1 MNVRKYAHASRV
13 TASPLHLVARA
24 LACSRRRRNDFA
36 NLQFAHMFKEVSL
49 NMNVNADIIDPDDVM
64 YLEKFVALNKR
75 FTLTWDDIIRK
86 GLEEWDKLVQ
96 MDEEADR
103 AEKMRA

>member
-1 MNVRKYAHASRV
+1 MKVWGNI
-13 TASPLHLVARA
+13 L
-24 LACSRRRRNDFA
+24 
-36 NLQFAHMFKEVSL
+36 
-49 NMNVNADIIDPDDVM
+49 DPDDVM
-64 YLEKFVALNKR
+64 YVQKFTALNKR

-103 AEKMRA
+103 EEKARQ

>member
-1 MNVRKYAHASRV
+1 MKVWGNI
-13 TASPLHLVARA
+13 L
-24 LACSRRRRNDFA
+24 
-36 NLQFAHMFKEVSL
+36 
-49 NMNVNADIIDPDDVM
+49 DPDDVM
-64 YLEKFVALNKR
+64 YVQEFTALNKR

-103 AEKMRA
+103 EEKARQ

>member
-1 MNVRKYAHASRV
+1 MNVS
-13 TASPLHLVARA
+13 
-24 LACSRRRRNDFA
+24 
-36 NLQFAHMFKEVSL
+36 
-49 NMNVNADIIDPDDVM
+49 ADIIDPDDVM

-96 MDEEADR
+96 MGEEADR
-103 AEKMRA
+103 AEKARQ

>member
-1 MNVRKYAHASRV
+1 MKVWGNI
-13 TASPLHLVARA
+13 L
-24 LACSRRRRNDFA
+24 
-36 NLQFAHMFKEVSL
+36 
-49 NMNVNADIIDPDDVM
+49 DPDDVM
-64 YLEKFVALNKR
+64 YVQKFTSLNKR

-103 AEKMRA
+103 EEKARQ

>member
-1 MNVRKYAHASRV
+1 
-13 TASPLHLVARA
+13 
-24 LACSRRRRNDFA
+24 
-36 NLQFAHMFKEVSL
+36 
-49 NMNVNADIIDPDDVM
+49 MNVNADIIDPDDVM

-96 MDEEADR
+96 MDEEA
-103 AEKMRA
+103 ENEVN

>member
-1 MNVRKYAHASRV
+1 
-13 TASPLHLVARA
+13 
-24 LACSRRRRNDFA
+24 
-36 NLQFAHMFKEVSL
+36 
-49 NMNVNADIIDPDDVM
+49 MNVNADLIDPDDLM
-64 YLEKFVALNKR
+64 YLKKFFSLNKR

-103 AEKMRA
+103 AEKELRA

>member
-1 MNVRKYAHASRV
+1 MNVS
-13 TASPLHLVARA
+13 
-24 LACSRRRRNDFA
+24 
-36 NLQFAHMFKEVSL
+36 
-49 NMNVNADIIDPDDVM
+49 ADIIDPDDLM

-86 GLEEWDKLVQ
+86 GLEEWDTLVQ

-103 AEKMRA
+103 EEKRRE

>member
-1 MNVRKYAHASRV
+1 M
-13 TASPLHLVARA
+13 
-24 LACSRRRRNDFA
+24 RRRTNDFA
-36 NLQFAHMFKEVSL
+36 NLRFALMFKEVSL

-103 AEKMRA
+103 EEKARQ

>member
-1 MNVRKYAHASRV
+1 MNVSA
-13 TASPLHLVARA
+13 
-24 LACSRRRRNDFA
+24 DF
-36 NLQFAHMFKEVSL
+36 
-49 NMNVNADIIDPDDVM
+49 IDPDALM
-64 YLEKFVALNKR
+64 YLEKFFSLNKR

-103 AEKMRA
+103 AEKARQ

>member
-1 MNVRKYAHASRV
+1 M
-13 TASPLHLVARA
+13 
-24 LACSRRRRNDFA
+24 D
-36 NLQFAHMFKEVSL
+36 VSG
-49 NMNVNADIIDPDDVM
+49 DSIDPGGGR
-64 YLEKFVALNKR
+64 YIKKFVALNKR

-103 AEKMRA
+103 AEKELRA